1 MNLEQEH
8 HDFASN
14 LRKLRMRRGL
24 TVSEVARETGLSVS
38 TIRNAESGTVWPTT
52 YTTSVLCRFFG
63 VTERQ
68 LRGLEGWRVFTRER
82 R

>member
-8 HDFASN
+8 HDIASN
-14 LRKLRMRRGL
+14 LRRLRVRRGL
-24 TVSEVARETGLSVS
+24 TTSEVARETGLSAS
-38 TIRNAESGTVWPTT
+38 TVRRAESGTVWPTT
-52 YTTSVLCRFFG
+52 YTMSVLCRFFD

>member
-68 LRGLEGWRVFTRER
+68 LRGLDGWAAFTRA
-82 R
+82 

>member
-14 LRKLRMRRGL
+14 LRKLRMRKGL

-68 LRGLEGWRVFTRER
+68 LRGLDGWAAFTRA
-82 R
+82 

>member
-1 MNLEQEH
+1 MTMTFEQEH
-8 HDFASN
+8 HNFASN
-14 LRKLRMRRGL
+14 LRRLRMRRGL
-24 TVSEVARETGLSVS
+24 TTSEVARETGLSVS

-68 LRGLEGWRVFTRER
+68 LRGLEGWAAFTRA
-82 R
+82 